1 MKTMITLP
9 REKTAPKKKEGT
21 ELRRGFTT
29 GSCAAAAAKA
39 AAHVLINERG
49 LESVDITLPNGQRA
63 DFKVHRFKYES
74 DTAEACIIKD
84 AGDDPDITGGA
95 EICCEIKFYTKGFGV
110 IVKGGKGIGMV
121 TKPGLSVPVGQPAI
135 NPVPMKM
142 IKDELSKVL
151 KDTDC
156 PLGLEATIF
165 VPRGEELAKKTLN
178 YRLGVIG
185 GISILGTTGV
195 VEPISTKAWTDTVVA
210 AMSVARACG
219 INNVVLTPGR
229 TSESAAMNIL
239 KDLPEEA
246 FVQMGDHVGFSL
258 AEARKK
264 GFTKITIVGQF
275 GKLVKMAMG
284 ATRTHVKDS
293 SLELGFLADL
303 ASELGVQK
311 KKVDSIRTANTA
323 REVFLN
329 LRRAS
334 GGKELFEHIR
344 EMVGNTAREILG
356 SKIEFECLM
365 VDYEGKPV

>member
-1 MKTMITLP
+1 MMTLP
-9 REKTAPKKKEGT
+9 GEKTAPRKKEGT

-39 AAHVLINERG
+39 AAYVLINRQG
-49 LESVDITLPNGQRA
+49 LESVEITLPGGQSA
-63 DFKVHRFKYES
+63 DFKVHRFKYEN
-74 DTAEACIIKD
+74 DTALACVIKD

-95 EICCEIKFYTKGFGV
+95 EICCEVSFYTKGFGV
-110 IVKGGKGIGMV
+110 IVKGGQGIGTV
-121 TKPGLSVPVGQPAI
+121 TKPGLTVPVGQPAI

-142 IKDELSKVL
+142 IKDELCKAL

-185 GISILGTTGV
+185 GISILGTTGI
-195 VEPISTKAWTDTVVA
+195 VEPISTRAWTDTVIA
-210 AMSVARACG
+210 SMSVARACG
-219 INNVVLTPGR
+219 VTHAVLTPGR
-229 TSESAAMNIL
+229 TSEAAAMNML
-239 KDLPEEA
+239 KGLPQEA

-258 AEARKK
+258 AEAKK
-264 GFTKITIVGQF
+264 RGFTKVTIVGQF
-275 GKLVKMAMG
+275 GKLVKIAMG

-303 ASELGVQK
+303 ASELGLQK
-311 KKVDSIRTANTA
+311 KKVDQIRTANTA
-323 REVFLN
+323 REVFLG
-329 LRRAS
+329 LRRAD
-334 GGKELFEHIR
+334 GGKELFERIR

-356 SKIEFECLM
+356 SKIDFECLM